1 MYLIFSNQVFR
12 LLVTDAKIKDEMIK
26 EGETA
31 VEVES
36 FQTPMMPK
44 LSVDEEGQEV
54 VEWVSRQEF
63 DLIRNPPAES
73 EDVPMS

>member
-1 MYLIFSNQVFR
+1 
-12 LLVTDAKIKDEMIK
+12 MIK

-54 VEWVSRQEF
+54 VEWISRADF
-63 DLIRNPPAES
+63 NKIKFPPNVDAE
-73 EDVPMS
+73 EKEEGDVPMS